1 MLAVESLS
9 ILALDIF
16 TELEP
21 FLVEQNPQASL
32 LLSGDGCELEGIQAE
47 LFEVSEI
54 ELPSKEGVDVVQNNS
69 IVVKEAGVIWRD

>member
-1 MLAVESLS
+1 MLAVETPS

-32 LLSGDGCELEGIQAE
+32 LLSGDGCELEGIQA
-47 LFEVSEI
+47 
-54 ELPSKEGVDVVQNNS
+54 
-69 IVVKEAGVIWRD
+69 